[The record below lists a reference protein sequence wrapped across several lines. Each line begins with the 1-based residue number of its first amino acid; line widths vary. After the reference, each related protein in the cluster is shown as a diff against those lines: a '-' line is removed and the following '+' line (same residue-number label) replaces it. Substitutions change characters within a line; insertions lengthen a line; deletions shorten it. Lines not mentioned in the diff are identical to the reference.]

1 MIKLFIWENV
11 LNVFHISL
19 PLYSE
24 SSFIG
29 YYKIIKNDHRPYID
43 IDFILSNHV
52 SKIALLD
59 YSENYSS
66 EFSCK
71 NFKKYYTR
79 DN

>member
-29 YYKIIKNDHRPYID
+29 YYKIIKNDYIHYID

-59 YSENYSS
+59 YSENYNS